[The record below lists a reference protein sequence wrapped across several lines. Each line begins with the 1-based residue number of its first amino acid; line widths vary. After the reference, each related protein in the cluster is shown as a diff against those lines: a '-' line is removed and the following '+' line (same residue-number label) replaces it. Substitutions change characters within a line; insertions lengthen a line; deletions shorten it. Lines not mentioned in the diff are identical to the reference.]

1 MLYVQVPVA
10 TRMWGRAL
18 LLVLLTALTA
28 DGDDAQQDIDSQL
41 KVGKSINIFS
51 RYGYLS
57 LSMRVVSRNDS
68 DWVFREPTLD
78 IFTEVDNLP
87 MRPKRVPKKAGFQ
100 GEFYV
105 EFCDN
110 LDQLLQ
116 AYFRDFSFERL
127 TKPWK
132 AFSASWTHET
142 IARNMGIN
150 SSFVHGEHCFV
161 LVRLSR
167 FRDSMVLSRLPN
179 NVKLVRTVA
188 DEIDGIEVGDVTSV
202 YSFIKKFGTHYIESF
217 VTGNSLYQVN
227 AN

>member
-78 IFTEVDNLP
+78 IFTDVDNLP

-100 GEFYV
+100 GGV
-105 EFCDN
+105 
-110 LDQLLQ
+110 LRGVLRQPGPAPAGLL
-116 AYFRDFSFERL
+116 SGL
-127 TKPWK
+127 
-132 AFSASWTHET
+132 
-142 IARNMGIN
+142 
-150 SSFVHGEHCFV
+150 
-161 LVRLSR
+161 LVREADQAVEGVLGELDA
-167 FRDSMVLSRLPN
+167 RDHRQ
-179 NVKLVRTVA
+179 
-188 DEIDGIEVGDVTSV
+188 EHGDK
-202 YSFIKKFGTHYIESF
+202 FI
-217 VTGNSLYQVN
+217 VC
-227 AN
+227 AR